1 MTGEDG
7 EITPNKRMVLKGTS
21 KLNTDNH
28 IITFSFCYFCK
39 KFENNLNIR
48 KEEKPDEQ
56 LHSMGLI
63 VNEGKIIDSI
73 FVVIPI
79 QMSSR
84 KENKMIKDCEGNVPH
99 RIHESCLLY
108 ADYFR

>member
-1 MTGEDG
+1 
-7 EITPNKRMVLKGTS
+7 
-21 KLNTDNH
+21 
-28 IITFSFCYFCK
+28 
-39 KFENNLNIR
+39 
-48 KEEKPDEQ
+48 
-56 LHSMGLI
+56 MGLI

-84 KENKMIKDCEGNVPH
+84 KENKMIKDCEGNVPD

>member
-1 MTGEDG
+1 
-7 EITPNKRMVLKGTS
+7 
-21 KLNTDNH
+21 
-28 IITFSFCYFCK
+28 
-39 KFENNLNIR
+39 
-48 KEEKPDEQ
+48 
-56 LHSMGLI
+56 MGLI

-108 ADYFR
+108 ADNFR